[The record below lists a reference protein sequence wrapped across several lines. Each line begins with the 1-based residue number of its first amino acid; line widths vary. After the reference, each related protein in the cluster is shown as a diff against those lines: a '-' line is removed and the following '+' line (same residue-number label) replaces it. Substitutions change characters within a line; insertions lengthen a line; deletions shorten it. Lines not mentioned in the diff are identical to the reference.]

1 MYSGAN
7 QPMFLYDPA
16 NGVRI
21 GRAAW
26 HQHYTGI
33 SCTYD
38 VTGIASSSI
47 SLPSLARTSNRARLA
62 ARNGPG
68 LSSDARDAARVL
80 LCLSGSA
87 SDENL
92 LRPRAPA
99 RRGGEDFS
107 GVSLPAKLLY
117 CPLIACW
124 YSDSAA
130 WNAH

>member
-16 NGVRI
+16 NGVRL

-26 HQHYTGI
+26 HQHIPEYRAHTM
-33 SCTYD
+33 SQALPPPQS
-38 VTGIASSSI
+38 V
-47 SLPSLARTSNRARLA
+47 LPSLARTSNCARLA
-62 ARNGPG
+62 ARDGPG
-68 LSSDARDAARVL
+68 LSSNARDAARVL

-117 CPLIACW
+117 YPLIAMLV
-124 YSDSAA
+124 
-130 WNAH
+130 